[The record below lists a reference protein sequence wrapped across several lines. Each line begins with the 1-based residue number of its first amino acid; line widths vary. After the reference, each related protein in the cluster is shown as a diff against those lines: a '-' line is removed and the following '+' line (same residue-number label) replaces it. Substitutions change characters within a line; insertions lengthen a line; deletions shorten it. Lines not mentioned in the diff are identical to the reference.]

1 MAHTNFLFTSES
13 VSEGHPDKVCDQISD
28 AVLDAFL
35 ENDIELGIAD
45 DSAVNTRL
53 GCETLTTTN
62 KIVIAGEG
70 RGQSPFFHKH
80 GDKAVVNRE
89 LIAQIARDVVK
100 DIGYDQD
107 GFSFYGAD
115 VEVLLHGQS
124 PDIAMGV
131 DAKKKKS
138 GEEEG
143 AGDQGM
149 MFGFACTESEVYE
162 KNSFMPAPIYFAHK
176 ILKVLAD
183 KRRGGQLADLQPDA
197 KSQVTVKYVN
207 GQPVGCTK
215 VVVST
220 QHKAQ
225 SRNNKKYTPGLIKEM
240 ISDAV
245 ESALPKGWMP
255 KRPSDF
261 LVNPT
266 GNFVIGGP
274 DGDCGLT
281 GRKIIVDT
289 YGGYAPHGGGA
300 FSGKD
305 PTKVDRSAA
314 YAARYLA
321 KNVVAAGVAERC
333 TIQIAYAIG
342 VADPMSVLVDT
353 HGTGKV
359 PESKLEKILPELFP
373 LAADQHPPR
382 TQAQPADLPAHRR
395 LRPFRP
401 RAGQRRRF
409 LLGAHRPRRCDPAG
423 GEVRRNSAVEFRLS
437 CPAKAGIQYSRLC
450 LIERLVFTGS
460 PACAGDDTMNRAATT
475 EGSSAA
481 RLLRPAQRSSLA
493 AAAGRA
499 VRYIA
504 ADARARSRAAGTGR
518 SARVVRR
525 IARRHPSRDRLRRR
539 RTSHCAGQSKSA
551 QRLYRQRRF
560 RQRDRQGARRHR
572 CRSACQYPAA
582 FRRRQRVDR
591 MAAA

>member
-35 ENDIELGIAD
+35 ENDIKLGIAD
-45 DSAVNTRL
+45 DSLVNTRL
-53 GCETLTTTN
+53 GCETLATTN
-62 KIVIAGEG
+62 KIIIAGEG
-70 RGQSPFFHKH
+70 RGQAPLFRKH
-80 GDKAVVNRE
+80 GDKAVVDRE
-89 LIAQIARDVVK
+89 LITKIARDVVR

-107 GFSFYGAD
+107 GFSYYGAD

-131 DAKKKKS
+131 NAKKKKG

-176 ILKVLAD
+176 ILKVLSE
-183 KRRGGQLADLQPDA
+183 KRRSDQLYDLQPDS
-197 KSQVTVKYVN
+197 KSQVTVRYIDGK
-207 GQPVGCTK
+207 PVGCTK

-220 QHKAQ
+220 QHNAQ
-225 SRNNKKYTPGLIKEM
+225 SRNGKKYTPGLIKEM

-255 KRPSDF
+255 KKSSDF

-333 TIQIAYAIG
+333 TIQVAYAIG

-359 PESKLEKILPELFP
+359 EEKKLEKLLPELFRLTP
-373 LAADQHPPR
+373 TNIRRTLKLNRPIYKRTAAYGHFGRAPDKDGGFSWEKTDLASAIR
-382 TQAQPADLPAHRR
+382 
-395 LRPFRP
+395 
-401 RAGQRRRF
+401 
-409 LLGAHRPRRCDPAG
+409 
-423 GEVRRNSAVEFRLS
+423 SAVR
-437 CPAKAGIQYSRLC
+437 
-450 LIERLVFTGS
+450 
-460 PACAGDDTMNRAATT
+460 
-475 EGSSAA
+475 
-481 RLLRPAQRSSLA
+481 
-493 AAAGRA
+493 
-499 VRYIA
+499 
-504 ADARARSRAAGTGR
+504 
-518 SARVVRR
+518 
-525 IARRHPSRDRLRRR
+525 
-539 RTSHCAGQSKSA
+539 
-551 QRLYRQRRF
+551 
-560 RQRDRQGARRHR
+560 
-572 CRSACQYPAA
+572 
-582 FRRRQRVDR
+582 
-591 MAAA
+591 

>member
-1 MAHTNFLFTSES
+1 MAGATRGVAAVAHTNFLFTSES

-28 AVLDAFL
+28 AILDAFL
-35 ENDIELGIAD
+35 ENDVKLGIAD
-45 DSAVNTRL
+45 DSLVNTRL
-53 GCETLTTTN
+53 GCETLATTN

-70 RGQSPFFHKH
+70 RGQAPLFRKH
-80 GDKAVVNRE
+80 GDKAVVDRE
-89 LIAQIARDVVK
+89 LITKIARDVIR

-107 GFSFYGAD
+107 GFSYYGAD

-131 DAKKKKS
+131 NAKKKKG

-176 ILKVLAD
+176 ILKVLSE
-183 KRRGGQLADLQPDA
+183 KRRSGQLYDLQPDS
-197 KSQVTVKYVN
+197 KSQVTIRYIDGK
-207 GQPVGCTK
+207 PVGCTK

-220 QHKAQ
+220 QHNAQ
-225 SRNNKKYTPGLIKEM
+225 SRNGKKYSPGLIKEM
-240 ISDAV
+240 ITDAV

-255 KRPSDF
+255 QKPSDF

-321 KNVVAAGVAERC
+321 KNVVAAGLADRC
-333 TIQIAYAIG
+333 TIQVAYAIG

-359 PESKLEKILPELFP
+359 EEKKLEKILPELFRLTP
-373 LAADQHPPR
+373 TNIRRTLKLNRPIYKRTAAYGHFGRASEKDGGFSWEKTDLA
-382 TQAQPADLPAHRR
+382 PAIR
-395 LRPFRP
+395 
-401 RAGQRRRF
+401 
-409 LLGAHRPRRCDPAG
+409 
-423 GEVRRNSAVEFRLS
+423 SAV
-437 CPAKAGIQYSRLC
+437 K
-450 LIERLVFTGS
+450 
-460 PACAGDDTMNRAATT
+460 
-475 EGSSAA
+475 
-481 RLLRPAQRSSLA
+481 
-493 AAAGRA
+493 
-499 VRYIA
+499 
-504 ADARARSRAAGTGR
+504 
-518 SARVVRR
+518 
-525 IARRHPSRDRLRRR
+525 
-539 RTSHCAGQSKSA
+539 
-551 QRLYRQRRF
+551 
-560 RQRDRQGARRHR
+560 
-572 CRSACQYPAA
+572 
-582 FRRRQRVDR
+582 
-591 MAAA
+591 

>member
-35 ENDIELGIAD
+35 ENDIKHNVAD
-45 DSAVNTRL
+45 NSQLNTRL
-53 GCETLTTTN
+53 GCETLATTN

-70 RGQSPFFHKH
+70 RGLDPFFHKH
-80 GDKAVVNRE
+80 GDKVVVNRE

-107 GFSFYGAD
+107 GFSYYGAD
-115 VEVLLHGQS
+115 IEVLLHGQS

-131 DAKKKKS
+131 NAKQKKS

-176 ILKVLAD
+176 ILKVLSD
-183 KRRGGQLADLQPDA
+183 KRRSGQLFDLQPDA
-197 KSQVTVKYVN
+197 KSQVTVRYVD
-207 GQPVGCTK
+207 GKPVGCTK

-220 QHKAQ
+220 QHNEK
-225 SRNNKKYTPGLIKEM
+225 SRNGKKYTPGMVKEM
-240 ISDAV
+240 VADAV

-255 KRPSDF
+255 QRPSDF

-266 GNFVIGGP
+266 GNFVVGGP

-321 KNVVAAGVAERC
+321 KNVVAAGIASRC
-333 TIQIAYAIG
+333 TIQVAYAIG

-359 PESKLEKILPELFP
+359 QEKKLEKILPELFRLTP
-373 LAADQHPPR
+373 TNIRRTLKLNRPIYRRTAAYGH
-382 TQAQPADLPAHRR
+382 
-395 LRPFRP
+395 F
-401 RAGQRRRF
+401 
-409 LLGAHRPRRCDPAG
+409 
-423 GEVRRNSAVEFRLS
+423 
-437 CPAKAGIQYSRLC
+437 
-450 LIERLVFTGS
+450 
-460 PACAGDDTMNRAATT
+460 
-475 EGSSAA
+475 
-481 RLLRPAQRSSLA
+481 
-493 AAAGRA
+493 GRA
-499 VRYIA
+499 PDKDGGFSWEKTDL
-504 ADARARSRAAGTGR
+504 ADAIRRA
-518 SARVVRR
+518 V
-525 IARRHPSRDRLRRR
+525 
-539 RTSHCAGQSKSA
+539 K
-551 QRLYRQRRF
+551 
-560 RQRDRQGARRHR
+560 
-572 CRSACQYPAA
+572 
-582 FRRRQRVDR
+582 
-591 MAAA
+591 

>member
-1 MAHTNFLFTSES
+1 VVTVAHTNFLFTSES

-35 ENDIELGIAD
+35 ENDIKLGIAD
-45 DSAVNTRL
+45 DSLVNTRL
-53 GCETLTTTN
+53 GCETLATTN

-70 RGQSPFFHKH
+70 RGQAPLFRKH
-80 GDKAVVNRE
+80 GDKAVVDRE
-89 LIAQIARDVVK
+89 LITSIARDVVR

-107 GFSFYGAD
+107 GFSYYGAD
-115 VEVLLHGQS
+115 IEVLLHGQS

-131 DAKKKKS
+131 NAKKKKG

-176 ILKVLAD
+176 ILKVLSE
-183 KRRGGQLADLQPDA
+183 KRRSGQLYDLQPDA
-197 KSQVTVKYVN
+197 KSQVTVKYVD
-207 GQPVGCTK
+207 GKPVGCTK

-220 QHKAQ
+220 QHNAQ
-225 SRNNKKYTPGLIKEM
+225 SRNGKKYTPGLIKEM

-245 ESALPKGWMP
+245 ESALPEGWMP
-255 KRPSDF
+255 QRPSDF

-333 TIQIAYAIG
+333 TIQVAYAIG

-359 PESKLEKILPELFP
+359 EEKKLEKVLPELFRLTP
-373 LAADQHPPR
+373 TNIRRTLKLNRPIYKRTAAYGH
-382 TQAQPADLPAHRR
+382 
-395 LRPFRP
+395 F
-401 RAGQRRRF
+401 
-409 LLGAHRPRRCDPAG
+409 
-423 GEVRRNSAVEFRLS
+423 
-437 CPAKAGIQYSRLC
+437 
-450 LIERLVFTGS
+450 
-460 PACAGDDTMNRAATT
+460 
-475 EGSSAA
+475 
-481 RLLRPAQRSSLA
+481 
-493 AAAGRA
+493 GRA
-499 VRYIA
+499 PEKDGGFSWEKTDLATAIRGAVR
-504 ADARARSRAAGTGR
+504 
-518 SARVVRR
+518 
-525 IARRHPSRDRLRRR
+525 
-539 RTSHCAGQSKSA
+539 
-551 QRLYRQRRF
+551 
-560 RQRDRQGARRHR
+560 
-572 CRSACQYPAA
+572 
-582 FRRRQRVDR
+582 
-591 MAAA
+591 

>member
-35 ENDIELGIAD
+35 ENDIKLGIAD
-45 DSAVNTRL
+45 DSLVNTRL
-53 GCETLTTTN
+53 GCETLATTN

-70 RGQSPFFHKH
+70 RGQAPLFRKH
-80 GDKAVVNRE
+80 GDKVVVDRE
-89 LIAQIARDVVK
+89 LITKIARDVVR

-107 GFSFYGAD
+107 GFSYYGAD

-131 DAKKKKS
+131 NAKKKKG

-176 ILKVLAD
+176 ILKMLSD
-183 KRRGGQLADLQPDA
+183 KRRGGQLFDLQPDA
-197 KSQVTVKYVN
+197 KSQVTVRYVD
-207 GQPVGCTK
+207 GKPIGCTK

-220 QHKAQ
+220 QHNAQ
-225 SRNNKKYTPGLIKEM
+225 SRNGKKYTPGLIKEM

-255 KRPSDF
+255 QRPSDF

-333 TIQIAYAIG
+333 TIQVAYAIG

-359 PESKLEKILPELFP
+359 EEKRLEKVLPELFRLTP
-373 LAADQHPPR
+373 TNIRRTLKLNRPIYKRTAAYGHFGRAPDKDGGFSWEKTDLASAIR
-382 TQAQPADLPAHRR
+382 
-395 LRPFRP
+395 
-401 RAGQRRRF
+401 
-409 LLGAHRPRRCDPAG
+409 
-423 GEVRRNSAVEFRLS
+423 SAV
-437 CPAKAGIQYSRLC
+437 K
-450 LIERLVFTGS
+450 
-460 PACAGDDTMNRAATT
+460 
-475 EGSSAA
+475 
-481 RLLRPAQRSSLA
+481 
-493 AAAGRA
+493 
-499 VRYIA
+499 
-504 ADARARSRAAGTGR
+504 
-518 SARVVRR
+518 
-525 IARRHPSRDRLRRR
+525 
-539 RTSHCAGQSKSA
+539 
-551 QRLYRQRRF
+551 
-560 RQRDRQGARRHR
+560 
-572 CRSACQYPAA
+572 
-582 FRRRQRVDR
+582 
-591 MAAA
+591 

>member
-1 MAHTNFLFTSES
+1 VSRKSYLFTSES

-28 AVLDAFL
+28 AILDAFI
-35 ENDIELGIAD
+35 ENDMKLGIAD
-45 DSAVNTRL
+45 QSLVNTRL
-53 GCETLTTTN
+53 GCETLATTN

-70 RGQSPFFHKH
+70 RGQAPLFTKH

-89 LIAQIARDVVK
+89 MIAQIARDVVK

-131 DAKKKKS
+131 DAKKKKD
-138 GEEEG
+138 GEQEG

-162 KNSFMPAPIYFAHK
+162 KNSFMPAPIFFAHK
-176 ILKVLAD
+176 ILKVLSD
-183 KRRGGQLADLQPDA
+183 KRRSGQLFDLQPDA
-197 KSQVTVKYVN
+197 KSQVTVQYVD
-207 GQPVGCTK
+207 GKAVGCTK

-220 QHKAQ
+220 QHNEK
-225 SRNNKKYTPGLIKEM
+225 SRNGKRYTPGMVKELIGA
-240 ISDAV
+240 AV

-255 KRPSDF
+255 KKASDF

-321 KNVVAAGVAERC
+321 KNVVAAGLADKC
-333 TIQIAYAIG
+333 TIQVAYAIG
-342 VADPMSVLVDT
+342 VADPMSLLVDT

-359 PESKLEKILPELFP
+359 DERKLEKIIPEI
-373 LAADQHPPR
+373 
-382 TQAQPADLPAHRR
+382 
-395 LRPFRP
+395 
-401 RAGQRRRF
+401 
-409 LLGAHRPRRCDPAG
+409 
-423 GEVRRNSAVEFRLS
+423 FRLTPTNIRRS
-437 CPAKAGIQYSRLC
+437 LKL
-450 LIERLVFTGS
+450 
-460 PACAGDDTMNRAATT
+460 NRPIYRRTAAY
-475 EGSSAA
+475 GHF
-481 RLLRPAQRSSLA
+481 
-493 AAAGRA
+493 GRA
-499 VRYIA
+499 PDKDGGFSWEKTDLA
-504 ADARARSRAAGTGR
+504 PA
-518 SARVVRR
+518 
-525 IARRHPSRDRLRRR
+525 LRKAL
-539 RTSHCAGQSKSA
+539 S
-551 QRLYRQRRF
+551 
-560 RQRDRQGARRHR
+560 
-572 CRSACQYPAA
+572 
-582 FRRRQRVDR
+582 
-591 MAAA
+591 

>member
-35 ENDIELGIAD
+35 ENDIKLGIAD
-45 DSAVNTRL
+45 DSLVNTRL
-53 GCETLTTTN
+53 GCETLATTN

-70 RGQSPFFHKH
+70 RGQAPLFRKH
-80 GDKAVVNRE
+80 GDKAVVDRE
-89 LIAQIARDVVK
+89 LITKIARDVVR

-107 GFSFYGAD
+107 GFSYYGAD

-131 DAKKKKS
+131 NAKKKKG

-176 ILKVLAD
+176 ILKVLSE
-183 KRRGGQLADLQPDA
+183 KRRSGQLYDLQPDS
-197 KSQVTVKYVN
+197 KSQVTIRYVD
-207 GQPVGCTK
+207 GKPVGCTK

-220 QHKAQ
+220 QHNGQ
-225 SRNNKKYTPGLIKEM
+225 SRNGKKYTPGLVKEM
-240 ISDAV
+240 ITDAV

-255 KRPSDF
+255 QRPSDF

-333 TIQIAYAIG
+333 TIQVAYAIG
-342 VADPMSVLVDT
+342 VADPMSLLVDT

-359 PESKLEKILPELFP
+359 EERNS
-373 LAADQHPPR
+373 
-382 TQAQPADLPAHRR
+382 
-395 LRPFRP
+395 
-401 RAGQRRRF
+401 RRF
-409 LLGAHRPRRCDPAG
+409 CP
-423 GEVRRNSAVEFRLS
+423 S
-437 CPAKAGIQYSRLC
+437 CSVSRLP
-450 LIERLVFTGS
+450 I
-460 PACAGDDTMNRAATT
+460 
-475 EGSSAA
+475 SAA
-481 RLLRPAQRSSLA
+481 RSSL
-493 AAAGRA
+493 
-499 VRYIA
+499 
-504 ADARARSRAAGTGR
+504 TGR
-518 SARVVRR
+518 STSAPRRMVISAARPIKTVV
-525 IARRHPSRDRLRRR
+525 SLGKR
-539 RTSHCAGQSKSA
+539 RTS
-551 QRLYRQRRF
+551 RP
-560 RQRDRQGARRHR
+560 
-572 CRSACQYPAA
+572 RSGP
-582 FRRRQRVDR
+582 R
-591 MAAA
+591 

>member
-1 MAHTNFLFTSES
+1 VAHTNFLFTSES

-35 ENDIELGIAD
+35 ENDIKLGIAD
-45 DSAVNTRL
+45 DSLVNTRL
-53 GCETLTTTN
+53 GCETLATTN

-70 RGQSPFFHKH
+70 RGQAPLFRKH
-80 GDKAVVNRE
+80 GDKAVVDRE
-89 LIAQIARDVVK
+89 LITKIARDVVR

-107 GFSFYGAD
+107 GFSYYGAD
-115 VEVLLHGQS
+115 VDVLLHGQS

-131 DAKKKKS
+131 NAKKKKD

-149 MFGFACTESEVYE
+149 MFGFACAESEVYE

-176 ILKVLAD
+176 ILKVLSE
-183 KRRGGQLADLQPDA
+183 KRRSGQLYDLQPDS
-197 KSQVTVKYVN
+197 KSQVTIRYIN
-207 GQPVGCTK
+207 GKPVGCTK

-220 QHKAQ
+220 QHNAQ
-225 SRNNKKYTPGLIKEM
+225 SRNGKKYTPGLVKEM
-240 ISDAV
+240 ITDAV

-255 KRPSDF
+255 QKPSDF

-333 TIQIAYAIG
+333 TIQVAYAIG
-342 VADPMSVLVDT
+342 VADPMSLLVDT

-359 PESKLEKILPELFP
+359 EEKKLEKILPELFRLTP
-373 LAADQHPPR
+373 INIRRTLKLNRPIYKRTAAYGHFGRAPEKDGGFSWEKTDLASAIK
-382 TQAQPADLPAHRR
+382 
-395 LRPFRP
+395 
-401 RAGQRRRF
+401 
-409 LLGAHRPRRCDPAG
+409 
-423 GEVRRNSAVEFRLS
+423 SAV
-437 CPAKAGIQYSRLC
+437 K
-450 LIERLVFTGS
+450 
-460 PACAGDDTMNRAATT
+460 
-475 EGSSAA
+475 
-481 RLLRPAQRSSLA
+481 
-493 AAAGRA
+493 
-499 VRYIA
+499 
-504 ADARARSRAAGTGR
+504 
-518 SARVVRR
+518 
-525 IARRHPSRDRLRRR
+525 
-539 RTSHCAGQSKSA
+539 
-551 QRLYRQRRF
+551 
-560 RQRDRQGARRHR
+560 
-572 CRSACQYPAA
+572 
-582 FRRRQRVDR
+582 
-591 MAAA
+591 

>member
-1 MAHTNFLFTSES
+1 MAHTNFLFTSEL

-35 ENDIELGIAD
+35 ENDIKLGIAD
-45 DSAVNTRL
+45 DSLVNTRL
-53 GCETLTTTN
+53 GCETLATTN

-70 RGQSPFFHKH
+70 RGQAPLFRKH
-80 GDKAVVNRE
+80 GDKAVVDRE
-89 LIAQIARDVVK
+89 LITKIARDVVR

-107 GFSFYGAD
+107 GFSYYGAD

-131 DAKKKKS
+131 NAKKKKG

-176 ILKVLAD
+176 ILKVLSE
-183 KRRGGQLADLQPDA
+183 KRRSGQLYDLQPDS
-197 KSQVTVKYVN
+197 KSQVTIRYVD
-207 GQPVGCTK
+207 GKPVGCTK

-220 QHKAQ
+220 QHNGQ
-225 SRNNKKYTPGLIKEM
+225 SRNGKKYTPGLVKEM
-240 ISDAV
+240 ITDAV

-255 KRPSDF
+255 QRPSDF

-333 TIQIAYAIG
+333 TIQVAYAIG
-342 VADPMSVLVDT
+342 VADPMSLLVDT

-359 PESKLEKILPELFP
+359 AEKKLEKVLPELFRLTP
-373 LAADQHPPR
+373 TNIRRTLKLNRPIYKRTAAYGH
-382 TQAQPADLPAHRR
+382 
-395 LRPFRP
+395 F
-401 RAGQRRRF
+401 
-409 LLGAHRPRRCDPAG
+409 
-423 GEVRRNSAVEFRLS
+423 
-437 CPAKAGIQYSRLC
+437 
-450 LIERLVFTGS
+450 
-460 PACAGDDTMNRAATT
+460 
-475 EGSSAA
+475 
-481 RLLRPAQRSSLA
+481 
-493 AAAGRA
+493 GRA
-499 VRYIA
+499 PDKDGGFSWEKTDLA
-504 ADARARSRAAGTGR
+504 
-518 SARVVRR
+518 SA
-525 IARRHPSRDRLRRR
+525 I
-539 RTSHCAGQSKSA
+539 RTAVK
-551 QRLYRQRRF
+551 
-560 RQRDRQGARRHR
+560 
-572 CRSACQYPAA
+572 
-582 FRRRQRVDR
+582 
-591 MAAA
+591 